1 MGSNMEIQEK
11 EEKLLYQKLTSE
23 EFMADRREAIR
34 FVKEFLWDWNLKE
47 QIQQKRMPLKAVEG
61 RIKTPESII
70 EKLRKKGYMISL
82 KGVEQ
87 LHDLAGVRAVCS
99 YLDDVY
105 RLKEYI
111 VTSKKVQV
119 LSQKDY
125 IALPKKS
132 GYQSLHLLLKTRT
145 GLVELQI
152 RTVAMDYWSNLE
164 HPVIYK
170 KGIYADEKVGRELI
184 RYARFLREVDGML
197 VALRMEREKRV
208 R

>member
-1 MGSNMEIQEK
+1 MEIQEK

>member
-1 MGSNMEIQEK
+1 MEIQDR
-11 EEKLLYQKLTSE
+11 EEELLYQKLISE
-23 EFMADRREAIR
+23 EFRTERKEAIR
-34 FVKEFLWDWNLKE
+34 FVEELLWEWNRGE
-47 QIQQKRMPLKAVEG
+47 QKLHNRMPLKAVEG
-61 RIKTPESII
+61 RIKTPKSII
-70 EKLRKKGYMISL
+70 EKLKKKGYAISL

-111 VTSKKVQV
+111 VSYKGIQV
-119 LSQKDY
+119 ISQKDY
-125 IALPKKS
+125 IASPKKS
-132 GYQSLHLLLKTRT
+132 GYQSLHLLLKTEV
-145 GLVELQI
+145 GLAELQI
-152 RTVAMDYWSNLE
+152 RTIAMDYWSNLE

-184 RYARFLREVDGML
+184 RYAGFLREVDGIL
-197 VALRMEREKRV
+197 VALRLEREKRV